1 MSTVSEYVNATPE
14 RRAELA
20 REQGWDKPAMKPP
33 SVHNHRGK
41 PRSFEMDGYH
51 EATKPKRTPTHRGV
65 PRTDNTP
72 PWARMLTA
80 IADRAERN
88 RNE

>member
-1 MSTVSEYVNATPE
+1 MDTDDYYNASPNA
-14 RRAELA
+14 RAQMLA
-20 REQGWDKPAMKPP
+20 ATKPP
-33 SVHNHRGK
+33 SVHSHRGK

-72 PWARMLTA
+72 PWVRMLQA
-80 IADRAERN
+80 HADQAGRN
-88 RNE
+88 RNA